1 MTLSIRLKALFALA
15 AVLVLFGMRSSAAQ
29 QQHSLSVGVNYTYV
43 RTNLVPNCNCFGLNG
58 GGAELQFQF
67 RPHFALLADVTATHR
82 GDITTNH
89 YDLTQ
94 VTYAGG
100 LRYFPLASSR
110 QLRPFG
116 DLLFGGTH
124 ASGSLSPDNTGFG
137 GANAFSFQTGG
148 GLTLPAGQRWTLVP
162 VRVEYLLTTFANG
175 SDDHQND
182 LRLSA
187 GVLFR
192 LGRH

>member
-1 MTLSIRLKALFALA
+1 
-15 AVLVLFGMRSSAAQ
+15 VQ
-29 QQHSLSVGVNYTYV
+29 YSL
-43 RTNLVPNCNCFGLNG
+43 R
-58 GGAELQFQF
+58 Q
-67 RPHFALLADVTATHR
+67 HFALLADVTATHR
-82 GDITTNH
+82 GDITTNR

-100 LRYFPLASSR
+100 LRYFPLTSSR
-110 QLRPFG
+110 QLHPFG
-116 DLLFGGTH
+116 DLL
-124 ASGSLSPDNTGFG
+124 LG

-162 VRVEYLLTTFANG
+162 VRAEYLLTTFSNG
-175 SDDHQND
+175 SDNHQND